1 MVERQVREAGD
12 VMRIA
17 AALVATLAL
26 ATDAVATIVPG
37 SGGATSNCYAVL
49 DVEGTKAPTSP
60 GMLTCED
67 GDATCDLD
75 GQCNDECL
83 FGLRICI
90 NQPVREGC
98 TPPSAL
104 TSVRARFKPA
114 RIQLRPPTVLQGNV
128 CSTALGSMV
137 AVRVRPNGRKAP
149 GQLRAKILA
158 RAVSGPRPRIDGD
171 TYLIKCLPRVGPCPT
186 TTTTS
191 TSSTMIPS
199 TTTTAPT
206 TSTTVPTTTT
216 TSTIPNTTT
225 TAPTT
230 TTTSTTPT
238 TTTTVPT
245 TTTTSTTPTTTTT
258 TSTVPTTSTTTTT
271 LRPGCDPEPA
281 AFSGITA
288 QHNATRSSA
297 TPPPSPPLEPLCWS
311 NSVSAHAQAW
321 ADTCTLGFDPNL
333 GTLGEGQNF
342 YAAAVGVGFPA
353 QDAEPAWASEAA
365 DYDYATNTCSAFS
378 CGHYTQVVW
387 RSTDFLGCGI
397 KNCTTNS
404 PVGSNWTIVV
414 CNYQPRGNFNGQRPY

>member
-1 MVERQVREAGD
+1 LVERQVREAGS

-17 AALVATLAL
+17 AALAATLAL

-49 DVEGTKAPTSP
+49 EVEGTKAPTSP
-60 GMLTCED
+60 GIFTCED

-90 NQPVREGC
+90 DQPGQGGC

-114 RIQLRPPTVLQGNV
+114 RIQLRPPTELQGNV
-128 CSTALGSMV
+128 CSTTLRSMV

-149 GQLRAKILA
+149 GEVRAKILA
-158 RAVSGPRPRIDGD
+158 RAVAGTRPRIDRD
-171 TYLIKCLPRVGPCPT
+171 THILKCLPRVGPCPT
-186 TTTTS
+186 TTTSTS
-191 TSSTMIPS
+191 TTIIPS
-199 TTTTAPT
+199 TATTAPTTSTTSTILTTSTTVPTTTTTSTIPT

-216 TSTIPNTTT
+216 TSTIP
-225 TAPTT
+225 
-230 TTTSTTPT
+230 
-238 TTTTVPT
+238 
-245 TTTTSTTPTTTTT
+245 
-258 TSTVPTTSTTTTT
+258 TTSTTTTT
-271 LRPGCDPEPA
+271 TTTTTTMLAPGCDSEPA

-297 TPPPSPPLEPLCWS
+297 TPTPSPPLDPLCWS

-321 ADTCTLGFDPNL
+321 ADTCTFGFDPSL

-342 YAAAVGVGFPA
+342 YAAAVGVGLPA
-353 QDAEPAWASEAA
+353 QDAEPAWVSEAA
-365 DYDYATNTCSAFS
+365 NYDYATNSCSAGS

-397 KNCTTNS
+397 KHCTTNS

-414 CNYQPRGNFNGQRPY
+414 CNYQPPGNVNGQRPY